1 MTEINELKQQA
12 SELRKQGAFQEAV
25 KPFRILWEEHRDECN
40 EWDGWG
46 YAFSLR
52 KIGNISL
59 ACEVSKEVYEQWPE
73 FEHNRSLSAWC
84 IYDTEI
90 KKDIEEIKQN
100 ESDFFEAVNKIINL
114 VDQDKYSPLSLTI
127 FKVVDYLEKSKNT
140 YPAEFINN
148 WLERLNPEGLTLETW
163 TGKDHRGRPMEH
175 ASDKEKWFVKKAKAL
190 FELGRF
196 QDYINIS
203 QQALEVI
210 PVFHYRND
218 KWIKRLIALS
228 YYALG
233 EYEEGLVWLDQ
244 IMDHQAEWFLHQD
257 KARFLSHIGDVKEV
271 LKHAALAALAPQQLG
286 FKWSLF
292 FEIGKILLDQ
302 GEIDLAKKHL
312 TLAYKI
318 RLDNEWS
325 IPEDLQSFIEEAG
338 VDISEEIDTRKLE
351 QKLREYW
358 ESLTV
363 ADLEKMT
370 GTIKNLVGAG
380 KSGFISG
387 KDGEDYYFQ
396 VKNFKGDARQ
406 LKPGM
411 DVGFYIK
418 PTDQPGKRDMAV
430 NIEPI

>member
-1 MTEINELKQQA
+1 MTDIYELKQQA
-12 SELRKQGAFQEAV
+12 SDLRKQGAYQEAV
-25 KPFRILWEEHRDECN
+25 EKFRILWEEHRDQCN

-52 KIGNISL
+52 KIENITL
-59 ACEVSKEVYEQWPE
+59 ACKVSKEVYEQWPE

-84 IYDTEI
+84 IYDMEI
-90 KKDIEEIKQN
+90 KKDVEEIKQY

-114 VDQDKYSPLSLTI
+114 VDQDKFSPLSLTI

-148 WLERLNPEGLTLETW
+148 WLERLNPEGLSLETW
-163 TGKDHRGRPMEH
+163 TGKDQRERTVEH
-175 ASDKEKWFVKKAKAL
+175 ASDKEKWFVKKIKAL
-190 FELGRF
+190 YEMGRYQECIEL
-196 QDYINIS
+196 S
-203 QQALEVI
+203 EEALDVI

-218 KWIKRLIALS
+218 KWIKRWIALS
-228 YYALG
+228 HYELG
-233 EYEEGLVWLDQ
+233 EFTEGLNWLNQ
-244 IMDHQAEWFLHQD
+244 IMDHQPEWFLHFAMAKFQNQ
-257 KARFLSHIGDVKEV
+257 IGNSKEA
-271 LKHAALAALAPQQLG
+271 LKHAAMAALDPQQLG

-292 FEIGKILLDQ
+292 FEIGMILLDQ
-302 GEIDLAKKHL
+302 GEIDLAKEHL

-325 IPEDLQSFIEEAG
+325 IPEDLQSFIEKAG
-338 VDISEEIDTRKLE
+338 VAISEDVGTRKLE

-358 ESLTV
+358 KSLTV

-370 GTIKNLVGAG
+370 GTIKNLVGEG

-396 VKNFKGDARQ
+396 LKNFRGDARQ
-406 LKPGM
+406 LQPGR
-411 DVGFYIK
+411 DVRFYIK
-418 PTDQPGKRDMAV
+418 PTDQPGKRDSAV
-430 NIEPI
+430 NLELI